1 MVQNKLHYAAHGHT
15 AAEVIYERADA
26 SQPFMGLKSFS
37 GDFPVL
43 KDISIAKNYLNDE
56 ELKIL
61 NNIVSGYFDF
71 AEIQAMRHNP
81 MYMADYVEH
90 LDNVLKCS
98 EEKWEILLKK
108 CFMQIP
114 DFNHLEFEGVRKE
127 AGLNAFTMSP
137 SRWIEATNAKGLVA
151 MAGRYGGT
159 YARTDIAFEFAS
171 WISVEFKLYL
181 VKEFQRLKEEE
192 QKLIGWSVK
201 RELSKLNYRIHTDAI
216 KQNIVPEEID
226 AYHKSLIYAEEAD
239 VLNVAMFGM
248 TAKEWRDA
256 NPDKK
261 GNIRDYATINELI
274 CLSNMENLNAV
285 FINDGMPQTERLVKL
300 NQVAIQQM
308 KVLEESE
315 NRKYL
320 K

>member
-1 MVQNKLHYAAHGHT
+1 
-15 AAEVIYERADA
+15 
-26 SQPFMGLKSFS
+26 
-37 GDFPVL
+37 
-43 KDISIAKNYLNDE
+43 
-56 ELKIL
+56 
-61 NNIVSGYFDF
+61 
-71 AEIQAMRHNP
+71 
-81 MYMADYVEH
+81 
-90 LDNVLKCS
+90 
-98 EEKWEILLKK
+98 
-108 CFMQIP
+108 
-114 DFNHLEFEGVRKE
+114 
-127 AGLNAFTMSP
+127 
-137 SRWIEATNAKGLVA
+137 

-159 YARTDIAFEFAS
+159 YACTDIAFEFAS

-192 QKLIGWSVK
+192 QKQNGWSVK

-248 TAKEWRDA
+248 TAKEWREA

-285 FINDGMPQTERLVKL
+285 FINDGMLQTERLVKL

-315 NRKYL
+315 NRKFL